1 MRTRRQYRTALI
13 FLLFLLFSMIVTTR
27 VYADDETKVAVK
39 LEGRFYELPDNKAYS
54 FGTFKPTEVMSYGKP
69 AVGEL
74 VMRGTINKSEPR
86 NGMSA
91 YGVTGNVTFTYTYE
105 NNVTDSKREG
115 WYITSDREKKV
126 INKKLDTDILHG
138 ALIIQKSYDG
148 AHFEDVTNP
157 VCDFFNQETQGVELY
172 SSSGEDISRGVYYR
186 FIIAYKTVI
195 HDGGFI
201 PTKLRHME
209 VYDCYVVEN
218 SGIISVHNLSLNE
231 EMIENEEYSQ
241 ESLKH
246 GETLLDQSVT
256 RDGFQIESFSS
267 SYEVKVQ
274 KENEDAVIADSSM
287 KFTEDGKYIITT
299 KTKLGK
305 KTEQTIYVFSGGH
318 DRGYAT
324 YFGNGF
330 VQGERVFRDGIIPTY
345 ARGSKVQILKVGN
358 GVPPLNGSLVDIKT
372 GQTVYSFS
380 GRRDL
385 QSFSLEPGEYKADLY
400 NGDRNAVGSIYHY
413 TFSFKVIDEDANP
426 YVNYHILQTREELK
440 DLSTKHYE
448 VAYPT
453 TLGGFVFVC
462 FDLNS
467 YDEALKYAR
476 EIEARFVEKASDG
489 GFYYK
494 SEDNPN
500 HKVKY
505 VDRSELTR
513 VSEKYAKSNV
523 EIDYFNP
530 LDKFTYQTYDN
541 NLLECLEDINTSES
555 IKVFPSQDEKEKM
568 IDRSYYL
575 NDFTFTKAADYDV
588 VAVVAESKNS
598 GEDIP
603 INLDR
608 PVDEQLKETSRYK
621 ITESNIY
628 GRIRTY
634 DAVYVNE
641 CQTKSVWNIKNSGE
655 ESTLEV
661 SAEAMQDE
669 NKLHVTADSAYVT
682 DISNEYDEWAI
693 VTIKA
698 PGVYSFENKCLVS
711 ELKNLEL
718 DKAGSYQICFI
729 DRLGN
734 SYELDIDISGKYDIQ
749 NKQKFTHTYA
759 EFYNLLH
766 TNQQDVRE
774 DYMDLSV
781 LAEEQKAEEQRK
793 KEESEFE
800 STATAQEGTS
810 GELSNGND
818 SPKQKSGSK
827 GVMILFGIV
836 AICGAAFFFF
846 KKNGPDSEK
855 LMLTDSGGNQ
865 KSDEDEKDESEK

>member
-1 MRTRRQYRTALI
+1 MRARKKYRTALI
-13 FLLFLLFSMIVTTR
+13 LLLFLLFSVTVTTR
-27 VYADDETKVAVK
+27 VYADDETRTSVT
-39 LEGRFYELPDNKAYS
+39 LEGRFYEMPDNKAYS
-54 FGTFKPTEVMSYGKP
+54 FGTSMPTEAMSYGKP
-69 AVGEL
+69 AAGKL

-86 NGMSA
+86 NGMST
-91 YGVTGNVTFTYTYE
+91 YGVIGKVTFTYTYE
-105 NNVTDSKREG
+105 NNITDSKREN

-172 SSSGEDISRGVYYR
+172 SSSGEDISRGIYYR

-195 HDGGFI
+195 HDGGLL
-201 PTKLRHME
+201 PAKRRHME
-209 VYDCYVVEN
+209 VYDCFVVEN
-218 SGIISVHNLSLNE
+218 SGIISIHNLSLNE

-274 KENEDAVIADSSM
+274 KDNEDAVIADSSM
-287 KFTEDGKYIITT
+287 KFTEDGKYTITT

-305 KTEQTIYVFSGGH
+305 KREQTIYVFSGGH
-318 DRGYAT
+318 DKGYAT

-330 VQGERVFRDGIIPTY
+330 VQGERVFRDGNIPTF
-345 ARGSKVQILKVGN
+345 ARGSKVQLLKIGN
-358 GVPPLNGSLVDIKT
+358 SVPPLNGNLVDIKT
-372 GQTVYSFS
+372 GKSVYSFS

-385 QSFSLEPGEYKADLY
+385 QSFSLDPGEYKADLY
-400 NGDRNAVGSIYHY
+400 NGDKNAVGSIYHY
-413 TFSFKVIDEDANP
+413 AFSFKVIDEDADP
-426 YVNYHILQTREELK
+426 YVNYHTLQTREELK

-467 YDEALKYAR
+467 YDDALKYAR

-530 LDKFTYQTYDN
+530 LDTFTYQTYDN

-568 IDRSYYL
+568 IDRAYYL
-575 NDFTFTKAADYDV
+575 NGFTFIKAADYDV
-588 VAVVAESKNS
+588 VAVAAESKSS

-603 INLDR
+603 ISLGK
-608 PVDEQLKETSRYK
+608 PVDEQLNETSRYK

-641 CQTKSVWNIKNSGE
+641 CQTKSVWNIKNGGE
-655 ESTLEV
+655 ESALEV
-661 SAEAMQDE
+661 SAKTMQDE
-669 NKLHVTADSAYVT
+669 NRLHITADSAYVT

-698 PGVYSFENKCLVS
+698 PGIYSFENKCLVS

-734 SYELDIDISGKYDIQ
+734 SYELDIDISGRYDIQ
-749 NKQKFTHTYA
+749 NKQKFTLTYA
-759 EFYNLLH
+759 EFYNHLH
-766 TNQQDVRE
+766 TNQQDIRE

-793 KEESEFE
+793 KEELELE
-800 STATAQEGTS
+800 STASAHDSTQEES
-810 GELSNGND
+810 SNGND
-818 SPKQKSGSK
+818 SQKQKSGSK
-827 GVMILFGIV
+827 GLMILFGIAAV
-836 AICGAAFFFF
+836 CGAVVFRF
-846 KKNGPDSEK
+846 KKKEPDSER
-855 LMLTDSGGNQ
+855 LMLTDSGDNQ
-865 KSDEDEKDESEK
+865 RSDEDEKDETHK